1 MNTYATLENLKKI
14 AHGLTVQFGQ
24 NCEVVIHD
32 LRGRNLDSTIA
43 FIENGHISGRQVGDG
58 PSHVVLEAKGKRA
71 SEMEDKYGYLTRTKD
86 GRILKSTTVY
96 MGNPDTDRIDYVLS
110 INYDITSLMT
120 IDSAVRSIIATE
132 DSESEQKRPKKI
144 TQNVNDLLD
153 DLIDQS
159 VHLIGKPV
167 ALMSKDEKV
176 TAIRFLNDAGAF
188 LITKSGDKVSKFFG
202 ISKYTL
208 YSYIDVNNN
217 KSKL

>member
-1 MNTYATLENLKKI
+1 MNTYTTLEHLKKI
-14 AHGLTVQFGQ
+14 AHGLALQFGQ

-32 LRGRNLDSTIA
+32 LRGRSLENTVV
-43 FIENGHISGRQVGDG
+43 FIENGHVSGRQIGDG
-58 PSHVVLEAKGKRA
+58 PSHVVLEAKGKPA
-71 SEMEDKYGYLTRTKD
+71 SEMEDRYGYLTRTKD

-96 MGNPDTDRIDYVLS
+96 MGNPDTDHIDYVLS

-120 IDSAVRSIIATE
+120 IDSAVRSIISTDE
-132 DSESEQKRPKKI
+132 DEGKRKQPERI

-153 DLIDQS
+153 DLIEQS
-159 VHLIGKPV
+159 VDLIGKPV

-176 TAIRFLNDAGAF
+176 TAIKFLNDAGAF
-188 LITKSGDKVSKFFG
+188 LVTKSGDKVSKFFG

-217 KSKL
+217 KSK

>member
-1 MNTYATLENLKKI
+1 MNTYATLEQLKKI
-14 AHGLTVQFGQ
+14 AHGITQQFGQ

-32 LRGRNLDSTIA
+32 LRGRSLENTIA
-43 FIENGHISGRQVGDG
+43 FIENGHVSGRAVGDG
-58 PSHVVLEAKGKRA
+58 PSQVVLEARGRKA
-71 SEMEDKYGYLTRTKD
+71 SEIETKFGYLTRTKD
-86 GRILKSTTVY
+86 GRILKSTTVF
-96 MGNPDTDRIDYVLS
+96 MGNPETDHIDYVMS
-110 INYDITSLMT
+110 INHDITSLMT
-120 IDSAVRSIIATE
+120 IDSAVRSLIATGE
-132 DSESEQKRPKKI
+132 EEGHRKRPEKI

-153 DLIDQS
+153 DLIDRS
-159 VHLIGKPV
+159 VDLIGKPV

-217 KSKL
+217 KSKI